1 VVRADNLVYTDDN
14 RLAHYTGGVKLVR
27 PLLREKSRELRAFL
41 AESGA
46 DSRLEK
52 AIADGD
58 VEITQTAADHTRVG
72 TAQHC
77 EYLVPEDRVTLTGGP
92 PKYADTCNGVPCGS
106 STAPG
111 TLTYIANE
119 KRTELEGSGSKLVES
134 RIVRNKKKK

>member
-1 VVRADNLVYTDDN
+1 VVRADSLVYTDEN
-14 RLAHYTGGVKLVR
+14 RLAHYTGGVTLVR
-27 PLLREKSRELRAFL
+27 PLLREKSRELRAYL

-58 VEITQTAADHTRVG
+58 VEITQIASDHTRVG
-72 TAQHC
+72 TAQHS
-77 EYLVPEDRVTLTGGP
+77 EYLVTEDRVTLTGGP
-92 PKYADTCNGVPCGS
+92 PRYADTCNGAPCGS

-111 TLTYIANE
+111 SLTYIASE

-134 RIVRNKKKK
+134 RIIHKKKK